1 MIRAKESCEEKGK
14 RENAAERAS
23 SEGGGLRLSQ
33 AAVRAA
39 RKARELFAAGRKNW
53 QQAGTGTDELIRV
66 VNLCKIYD
74 TGAMKVVGLRNIN
87 LTIRR
92 GEFVAI
98 MGQSGSGKSTFMN
111 ILGCL
116 DRPLIGHYYLDGI
129 DINAMDDG
137 MLSQIRNQKIGFV
150 FQSFNLI
157 SRTTARENVELPM
170 TYAHV
175 PKHERRERAIR
186 LLERVGLGARTEH
199 MPNEMSGG
207 QRQRVAIA
215 RALANDP
222 PLILAD
228 EPTGNLDTA
237 ASLEIMELFSELHRE
252 GATVVVVTHEEDIA
266 AFTERVIRFRDGRII
281 SDERRGRDSREKSAP
296 REVEEC

>member
-1 MIRAKESCEEKGK
+1 MFDKK
-14 RENAAERAS
+14 RMLLSRK
-23 SEGGGLRLSQ
+23 SELPE
-33 AAVRAA
+33 VD
-39 RKARELFAAGRKNW
+39 
-53 QQAGTGTDELIRV
+53 TDELIKI

-74 TGAMKVVGLRNIN
+74 TGAVKVVGLKNIN
-87 LTIRR
+87 LAIKK

-98 MGQSGSGKSTFMN
+98 MGQSGSGKSTLMN

-116 DRPLIGHYYLDGI
+116 DRPVLGHYYLDGI
-129 DINAMDDG
+129 DVSALNQDQ
-137 MLSQIRNQKIGFV
+137 LSRIRNQKIGFV

-157 SRTTARENVELPM
+157 SRTSALKNVELPM

-175 PKHERRERAIR
+175 SKKKREERAEE
-186 LLERVGLGARTEH
+186 LLGRVGLGDRTGH

-215 RALANDP
+215 RALANNP

-237 ASLEIMELFSELHRE
+237 SSIEIMELFSRLHDE
-252 GATVVVVTHEEDIA
+252 GATVVVVTHEENIA
-266 AFTERVIRFRDGRII
+266 EFTNRIIRFRDGEII
-281 SDERRGRDSREKSAP
+281 SDVRKNKPAETIKTIETMKCVGK
-296 REVEEC
+296 EVEQC

>member
-1 MIRAKESCEEKGK
+1 MDDKQTISAEKKLFPK
-14 RENAAERAS
+14 RQT
-23 SEGGGLRLSQ
+23 GRLKWKKNSLP
-33 AAVRAA
+33 AVA
-39 RKARELFAAGRKNW
+39 
-53 QQAGTGTDELIRV
+53 TDELIKI

-74 TGAMKVVGLRNIN
+74 TGILKVVGLKNIN
-87 LTIRR
+87 LSIKR

-116 DRPLIGHYYLDGI
+116 DRPVIGRYYLDGI
-129 DINAMDDG
+129 DVSALNQDQ
-137 MLSQIRNQKIGFV
+137 LSLIRNQKIGFV

-157 SRTTARENVELPM
+157 SRTSALKNVELPM
-170 TYAHV
+170 TYAHRS
-175 PKHERRERAIR
+175 KKERAVR
-186 LLERVGLGARTEH
+186 AEELLGRVGLGDRTDH

-215 RALANDP
+215 RALANEP

-237 ASLEIMELFSELHRE
+237 SSREIMELFSQLHRE
-252 GATVVVVTHEEDIA
+252 GATVVVVTHEENIA
-266 AFTERVIRFRDGRII
+266 EFTDRVIRFRDGEII
-281 SDERRGRDSREKSAP
+281 SDTRKVRAEQTDSFLKRE
-296 REVEEC
+296 EVAEC